1 MNSILAKSSNSGT
14 SKSDRSA
21 SSSKAGKSVETA
33 GSLAMWQQS
42 AINAAMY
49 DSFNSSNPF
58 TVDYAAF
65 GISADTVAC
74 SSFLNSFS
82 SALST
87 LGDSGFSDGGSG
99 SCDCGGG
106 GSFSAGGGG
115 SCGGG
120 SFSSTC

>member
-1 MNSILAKSSNSGT
+1 MNSISAKSSNSGAN
-14 SKSDRSA
+14 KSSRAQSNNKPGQ
-21 SSSKAGKSVETA
+21 SIETA

-49 DSFNSSNPF
+49 DSFSSSNPF

-82 SALST
+82 NALST
-87 LGDSGFSDGGSG
+87 LGDSGFSDGSSG
-99 SCDCGGG
+99 DCGGG

-115 SCGGG
+115 FSGGG